1 MLGFDVLDYTWLIPT
16 FPFLAFL
23 AILLFGKQDYPTF
36 KGGERGGAIAA
47 LGVGLAAILS
57 IMTAWQVLVKD
68 VLHDEHYIQ
77 KERVWFEGNTFAFDV
92 GTYVDALAAMM
103 LFVVGT
109 ISFLVIIFSMG
120 YMAGEGDRRVR
131 YFAEISLFV
140 SVMLGLVVSNSLL
153 LLFIFWELVGV
164 TSYLLIGFWF
174 NRSSA
179 AIAAKKAF
187 IMTRFGDFGFLFSII
202 YLFNFNPAS
211 LDIIELYKMIE
222 AGAISTKIATI
233 ASLGFLFGAI
243 GKSAQ
248 FPLHSWLPDAMEG
261 PTSVSALIHS
271 ATMVTAGVF
280 LIARLFPLFD
290 HSQLMILIASIGAI
304 TSLIAATMGLT
315 STDIKRVLAYS
326 TISQLGYMVMALGLG
341 AYSAAIFHLFT
352 HAFFKAGLFLCAG
365 SVHHAS
371 GTFNMKFM
379 GGLQSKMKLTYY
391 SMLICGVSLAG
402 IFPLSGFWSKDEII
416 LSTFNHGGFIG
427 YLFLL
432 IGLIVAF
439 MTAFYMFRTISLTF
453 YGSFRGGGDEE
464 RKVLQSNNIEVPET
478 VQNVHLE
485 ESPKFMTYPL
495 IVLSFFAIFIG
506 YVVNPVFSDLIFINK
521 HAFSEF
527 VEKSL
532 EIYHYHGTHSF
543 NFSIALLS
551 TFMALIGSLFALNAY
566 KSKTEIYKN
575 SLMRKINYFLDK
587 KYFIDYL
594 YEKVIVENIFY
605 ETICKSVA
613 WIDNN
618 IFDQIN
624 LFKKAKVI
632 IGYHG
637 AGFAN
642 LVFSH
647 PKTKVVEIHPH
658 PEVEFRDDIKVISDI
673 KQLEHK
679 FFFVD
684 YKSNIENS
692 NNMTYFDGIV
702 DISKFNLGKYDLIV
716 SNPPYIPTREMRNL
730 SKDITNYEPMIALNG
745 GKDGLDLIKKVIY
758 KSNYLLK
765 KNGMLAIEIGNN
777 QYRRVSYVLRRQGF
791 KEIGKEC
798 DYDRNVRC
806 IISTKMNFF

>member
-1 MLGFDVLDYTWLIPT
+1 MALLVLIIPFVGFFINSTIIRILFGSESLISGYINSLFIGISLLLSLIILFNPSDITNQINVTWLNLFDLNIT
-16 FPFLAFL
+16 FG
-23 AILLFGKQDYPTF
+23 LLIDPLT
-36 KGGERGGAIAA
+36 
-47 LGVGLAAILS
+47 S
-57 IMTAWQVLVKD
+57 IM
-68 VLHDEHYIQ
+68 
-77 KERVWFEGNTFAFDV
+77 
-92 GTYVDALAAMM
+92 M
-103 LFVVGT
+103 VVVSG
-109 ISFLVIIFSMG
+109 ISFLVQIYSLG
-120 YMAGEGDRRVR
+120 YMHGDKSYTR
-131 YFAEISLFV
+131 YFAYMSLFTG
-140 SVMLGLVVSNSLL
+140 SMLGLVMSRNILQ
-153 LLFIFWELVGV
+153 LFIFWELVGV

-179 AIAAKKAF
+179 AVAAKKAF

-202 YLFNFNPAS
+202 YLFNFNPSS
-211 LDIIELYKMIE
+211 LDIIELYKMIA
-222 AGAISTKIATI
+222 AGTISTKIATI

-290 HSQLMILIASIGAI
+290 HSQIMILIASIGAI

-453 YGSFRGGGDEE
+453 YGSFRGGGDQE

-506 YVVNPVFSDLIFINK
+506 YVVNPVFFDLIFINK

-527 VEKSL
+527 LEKSL

-543 NFSIALLS
+543 NFNIALLS
-551 TFMALIGSLFALNAY
+551 TFMAILGSLFALNTY
-566 KSKTEIYKN
+566 RTKTEIYRN
-575 SLMRKINYFLDK
+575 SLMKNINYLLDK

-594 YEKVIVENIFY
+594 YEKIIVENIFY
-605 ETICKSVA
+605 ETICRSLA

-624 LFKKAKVI
+624 ILLSNLSYRF
-632 IGYHG
+632 
-637 AGFAN
+637 GFN
-642 LVFSH
+642 SL
-647 PKTKVVEIHPH
+647 KLQDGQIHSYGLAM
-658 PEVEFRDDIKVISDI
+658 ILS
-673 KQLEHK
+673 
-679 FFFVD
+679 
-684 YKSNIENS
+684 
-692 NNMTYFDGIV
+692 GIV
-702 DISKFNLGKYDLIV
+702 SVLILILLG
-716 SNPPYIPTREMRNL
+716 
-730 SKDITNYEPMIALNG
+730 
-745 GKDGLDLIKKVIY
+745 
-758 KSNYLLK
+758 
-765 KNGMLAIEIGNN
+765 
-777 QYRRVSYVLRRQGF
+777 
-791 KEIGKEC
+791 
-798 DYDRNVRC
+798 
-806 IISTKMNFF
+806 

>member
-1 MLGFDVLDYTWLIPT
+1 MALLVLIIPFVGFFINSTIIRILFGSESLISGYINSLFIGISLLLSLIILFNPSDITNQINVTWLNLFDLNIT
-16 FPFLAFL
+16 FG
-23 AILLFGKQDYPTF
+23 LLIDPLT
-36 KGGERGGAIAA
+36 
-47 LGVGLAAILS
+47 S
-57 IMTAWQVLVKD
+57 IM
-68 VLHDEHYIQ
+68 
-77 KERVWFEGNTFAFDV
+77 
-92 GTYVDALAAMM
+92 M
-103 LFVVGT
+103 VVVSG
-109 ISFLVIIFSMG
+109 ISFLVQIYSLG
-120 YMAGEGDRRVR
+120 YMHGDKSYTR
-131 YFAEISLFV
+131 YFAYMSLFTG
-140 SVMLGLVVSNSLL
+140 SMLGLVMSRNILQ
-153 LLFIFWELVGV
+153 LFIFWELVGV

-179 AIAAKKAF
+179 AVAAKKAF

-202 YLFNFNPAS
+202 YLFNFNPSS
-211 LDIIELYKMIE
+211 LDIIELYKMIV
-222 AGAISTKIATI
+222 AGTISTKIATI

-290 HSQLMILIASIGAI
+290 HSQIMILIASIGAI

-453 YGSFRGGGDEE
+453 YGSFRGGGDQE

-478 VQNVHLE
+478 VQSVHLE

-506 YVVNPVFSDLIFINK
+506 YVVNPVFFDLIFINK

-527 VEKSL
+527 LEKSL

-543 NFSIALLS
+543 NFNIALLS
-551 TFMALIGSLFALNAY
+551 TFMAILGSLFALNTY
-566 KSKTEIYKN
+566 RTKTEIYRN
-575 SLMRKINYFLDK
+575 SLMKNINYLLDK

-594 YEKVIVENIFY
+594 YEKIIVENIFY
-605 ETICKSVA
+605 ETICRSLA

-624 LFKKAKVI
+624 ILLSNLSYRF
-632 IGYHG
+632 
-637 AGFAN
+637 GFN
-642 LVFSH
+642 SL
-647 PKTKVVEIHPH
+647 KLQDGQIHSYGLAM
-658 PEVEFRDDIKVISDI
+658 ILS
-673 KQLEHK
+673 
-679 FFFVD
+679 
-684 YKSNIENS
+684 
-692 NNMTYFDGIV
+692 GIV
-702 DISKFNLGKYDLIV
+702 SVLILILLG
-716 SNPPYIPTREMRNL
+716 
-730 SKDITNYEPMIALNG
+730 
-745 GKDGLDLIKKVIY
+745 
-758 KSNYLLK
+758 
-765 KNGMLAIEIGNN
+765 
-777 QYRRVSYVLRRQGF
+777 
-791 KEIGKEC
+791 
-798 DYDRNVRC
+798 
-806 IISTKMNFF
+806 

>member
-1 MLGFDVLDYTWLIPT
+1 MALIVLIVPFVGFFINSTIVRILFGSESIISGYINSLFIGISLILSLIILFNPSGVTNQINLTWLNLFDLNIT
-16 FPFLAFL
+16 FG
-23 AILLFGKQDYPTF
+23 LLIDPLT
-36 KGGERGGAIAA
+36 
-47 LGVGLAAILS
+47 S
-57 IMTAWQVLVKD
+57 IMMVIVS
-68 VLHDEHYIQ
+68 
-77 KERVWFEGNTFAFDV
+77 G
-92 GTYVDALAAMM
+92 
-103 LFVVGT
+103 
-109 ISFLVIIFSMG
+109 ISFLVQIYSLG
-120 YMAGEGDRRVR
+120 YMHGDKSYTR
-131 YFAEISLFV
+131 YFAYMSLFTG
-140 SVMLGLVVSNSLL
+140 SMLGLVMSRNILQ
-153 LLFIFWELVGV
+153 LFIFWELVGV

-527 VEKSL
+527 LEKSL

-551 TFMALIGSLFALNAY
+551 TFMAVIGSLFALNTY
-566 KSKTEIYKN
+566 RSKTEIYKN
-575 SLMRKINYFLDK
+575 SLMKNINYLLDK

-594 YEKVIVENIFY
+594 YEKIIVENIFY

-624 LFKKAKVI
+624 VLLSSLSYRFGLNSLKLQD
-632 IGYHG
+632 GQ
-637 AGFAN
+637 
-642 LVFSH
+642 
-647 PKTKVVEIHPH
+647 IHSYGLAM
-658 PEVEFRDDIKVISDI
+658 I
-673 KQLEHK
+673 
-679 FFFVD
+679 
-684 YKSNIENS
+684 
-692 NNMTYFDGIV
+692 
-702 DISKFNLGKYDLIV
+702 
-716 SNPPYIPTREMRNL
+716 L
-730 SKDITNYEPMIALNG
+730 SG
-745 GKDGLDLIKKVIY
+745 
-758 KSNYLLK
+758 
-765 KNGMLAIEIGNN
+765 
-777 QYRRVSYVLRRQGF
+777 
-791 KEIGKEC
+791 
-798 DYDRNVRC
+798 
-806 IISTKMNFF
+806 IISVLILILLG

>member
-1 MLGFDVLDYTWLIPT
+1 MALIVLTVPFIGFFINSTIVRILFGSESIISGYINSFFIGISLILSLIILFNPSDVTNQINLTWLNLFDLNIT
-16 FPFLAFL
+16 FG
-23 AILLFGKQDYPTF
+23 LLIDPLT
-36 KGGERGGAIAA
+36 
-47 LGVGLAAILS
+47 S
-57 IMTAWQVLVKD
+57 IMLVI
-68 VLHDEHYIQ
+68 VS
-77 KERVWFEGNTFAFDV
+77 G
-92 GTYVDALAAMM
+92 
-103 LFVVGT
+103 
-109 ISFLVIIFSMG
+109 ISFLVQIYSLG
-120 YMAGEGDRRVR
+120 YMHGDKSYTR
-131 YFAEISLFV
+131 YFAYMSLFTG
-140 SVMLGLVVSNSLL
+140 SMLGLVMSRNILQ
-153 LLFIFWELVGV
+153 LFIFWELVGV
-164 TSYLLIGFWF
+164 SSYLLIGFWF

-179 AIAAKKAF
+179 VVAAKKAF

-211 LDIIELYKMIE
+211 LDIVELYKMIA
-222 AGAISTKIATI
+222 AGTVPTKIATI

-290 HSQLMILIASIGAI
+290 HSQIMILIASIGAI

-416 LSTFNHGGFIG
+416 LSTFNYGGFFG
-427 YLFLL
+427 YLCLL

-464 RKVLQSNNIEVPET
+464 RKILKSNNIEVPET

-506 YVVNPVFSDLIFINK
+506 YAANPVFFDLIFINK

-543 NFSIALLS
+543 NFTIALLS
-551 TFMALIGSLFALNAY
+551 TFMAIIGSLFALNTY

-575 SLMRKINYFLDK
+575 TLIKNINYLLDK

-605 ETICKSVA
+605 ETICRSFA

-624 LFKKAKVI
+624 IL
-632 IGYHG
+632 
-637 AGFAN
+637 
-642 LVFSH
+642 LSRFSYRFGLNSL
-647 PKTKVVEIHPH
+647 KLQNGQIHSYGLAM
-658 PEVEFRDDIKVISDI
+658 ILS
-673 KQLEHK
+673 
-679 FFFVD
+679 
-684 YKSNIENS
+684 
-692 NNMTYFDGIV
+692 GIV
-702 DISKFNLGKYDLIV
+702 SVLILILLG
-716 SNPPYIPTREMRNL
+716 
-730 SKDITNYEPMIALNG
+730 
-745 GKDGLDLIKKVIY
+745 
-758 KSNYLLK
+758 
-765 KNGMLAIEIGNN
+765 
-777 QYRRVSYVLRRQGF
+777 
-791 KEIGKEC
+791 
-798 DYDRNVRC
+798 
-806 IISTKMNFF
+806 

>member
-1 MLGFDVLDYTWLIPT
+1 MALIVLIVPFVGFFINSTIVRILFGSESIISGYINSLFIGISLILSLIILFNPSGVTNQINLTWLNLFDLNIT
-16 FPFLAFL
+16 FG
-23 AILLFGKQDYPTF
+23 LLIDPLT
-36 KGGERGGAIAA
+36 
-47 LGVGLAAILS
+47 S
-57 IMTAWQVLVKD
+57 IM
-68 VLHDEHYIQ
+68 
-77 KERVWFEGNTFAFDV
+77 
-92 GTYVDALAAMM
+92 M
-103 LFVVGT
+103 VVVSG
-109 ISFLVIIFSMG
+109 ISFLVQIYSLG
-120 YMAGEGDRRVR
+120 YMHGDKSYTR
-131 YFAEISLFV
+131 YFAYMSLFTG
-140 SVMLGLVVSNSLL
+140 SMLGLVMSRNILQ
-153 LLFIFWELVGV
+153 LFIFWELVGV

-427 YLFLL
+427 YLFLS

-594 YEKVIVENIFY
+594 YEKIIVENIFY
-605 ETICKSVA
+605 ETICRSVA

-624 LFKKAKVI
+624 ILLSSLSYRFGLNSLKLQD
-632 IGYHG
+632 GQ
-637 AGFAN
+637 
-642 LVFSH
+642 
-647 PKTKVVEIHPH
+647 IHSYGL
-658 PEVEFRDDIKVISDI
+658 IMILS
-673 KQLEHK
+673 
-679 FFFVD
+679 
-684 YKSNIENS
+684 
-692 NNMTYFDGIV
+692 GIV
-702 DISKFNLGKYDLIV
+702 SVLLLILLG
-716 SNPPYIPTREMRNL
+716 
-730 SKDITNYEPMIALNG
+730 
-745 GKDGLDLIKKVIY
+745 
-758 KSNYLLK
+758 
-765 KNGMLAIEIGNN
+765 
-777 QYRRVSYVLRRQGF
+777 
-791 KEIGKEC
+791 
-798 DYDRNVRC
+798 
-806 IISTKMNFF
+806 

>member
-1 MLGFDVLDYTWLIPT
+1 MALMVLIIPFVGFFINSTIIRILFGSESLISGYINSLFIGISLLLSLIILFNPSDITNQINITWLNLFDLNIT
-16 FPFLAFL
+16 FG
-23 AILLFGKQDYPTF
+23 LLIDPLT
-36 KGGERGGAIAA
+36 
-47 LGVGLAAILS
+47 S
-57 IMTAWQVLVKD
+57 IM
-68 VLHDEHYIQ
+68 
-77 KERVWFEGNTFAFDV
+77 
-92 GTYVDALAAMM
+92 M
-103 LFVVGT
+103 VVVSG
-109 ISFLVIIFSMG
+109 ISFLVQIYSLG
-120 YMAGEGDRRVR
+120 YMHGDKSYTR
-131 YFAEISLFV
+131 YFAYMSLFTG
-140 SVMLGLVVSNSLL
+140 SMLGLVMSRNILQ
-153 LLFIFWELVGV
+153 LFIFWELVGV

-179 AIAAKKAF
+179 AVAAKKAF

-211 LDIIELYKMIE
+211 LDIIELYKMIA
-222 AGAISTKIATI
+222 AGTISTKIATI

-290 HSQLMILIASIGAI
+290 HSQIMILIASIGAI
-304 TSLIAATMGLT
+304 TALIAATMGLT

-391 SMLICGVSLAG
+391 SMLICGISLAG

-453 YGSFRGGGDEE
+453 YGSFRGGGDQE

-478 VQNVHLE
+478 VQNAHLE

-495 IVLSFFAIFIG
+495 IILSFFAIFIG
-506 YVVNPVFSDLIFINK
+506 YVVN
-521 HAFSEF
+521 
-527 VEKSL
+527 
-532 EIYHYHGTHSF
+532 F
-543 NFSIALLS
+543 NIALLS
-551 TFMALIGSLFALNAY
+551 TFMAVVGSLFALNTY
-566 KSKTEIYKN
+566 RLKTEIYKN
-575 SLMRKINYFLDK
+575 SLMKNINYLLDK

-594 YEKVIVENIFY
+594 YEKIIVENIFY
-605 ETICKSVA
+605 ETICRSLA

-624 LFKKAKVI
+624 VLLSSLSYRFGLNSLKLQD
-632 IGYHG
+632 GQ
-637 AGFAN
+637 
-642 LVFSH
+642 
-647 PKTKVVEIHPH
+647 IHSYGLAM
-658 PEVEFRDDIKVISDI
+658 I
-673 KQLEHK
+673 
-679 FFFVD
+679 
-684 YKSNIENS
+684 
-692 NNMTYFDGIV
+692 
-702 DISKFNLGKYDLIV
+702 
-716 SNPPYIPTREMRNL
+716 L
-730 SKDITNYEPMIALNG
+730 SG
-745 GKDGLDLIKKVIY
+745 
-758 KSNYLLK
+758 
-765 KNGMLAIEIGNN
+765 
-777 QYRRVSYVLRRQGF
+777 
-791 KEIGKEC
+791 
-798 DYDRNVRC
+798 
-806 IISTKMNFF
+806 IISVLILILLG

>member
-1 MLGFDVLDYTWLIPT
+1 MALIVLIVPFVGFFINSTIVRILFGSESIISGYINSLFIGISLILSLIILFNPSGVTNQINLTWLNLFDLNIT
-16 FPFLAFL
+16 FG
-23 AILLFGKQDYPTF
+23 LLIDPLT
-36 KGGERGGAIAA
+36 
-47 LGVGLAAILS
+47 S
-57 IMTAWQVLVKD
+57 IMMVIVS
-68 VLHDEHYIQ
+68 
-77 KERVWFEGNTFAFDV
+77 G
-92 GTYVDALAAMM
+92 
-103 LFVVGT
+103 
-109 ISFLVIIFSMG
+109 ISFLVQIYSLG
-120 YMAGEGDRRVR
+120 YMHGDKSYTR
-131 YFAEISLFV
+131 YFAYMSLFTG
-140 SVMLGLVVSNSLL
+140 SMLGLVMSRNILQ
-153 LLFIFWELVGV
+153 LFIFWELVGV

-211 LDIIELYKMIE
+211 LDIIELYKMIA
-222 AGAISTKIATI
+222 AGTISTKIATI

-605 ETICKSVA
+605 ETICRSVA

-624 LFKKAKVI
+624 ILLSSLSYRFGLNSLKLQD
-632 IGYHG
+632 GQ
-637 AGFAN
+637 
-642 LVFSH
+642 
-647 PKTKVVEIHPH
+647 IHSYGL
-658 PEVEFRDDIKVISDI
+658 IMILS
-673 KQLEHK
+673 
-679 FFFVD
+679 
-684 YKSNIENS
+684 
-692 NNMTYFDGIV
+692 GIV
-702 DISKFNLGKYDLIV
+702 SVLLLILLG
-716 SNPPYIPTREMRNL
+716 
-730 SKDITNYEPMIALNG
+730 
-745 GKDGLDLIKKVIY
+745 
-758 KSNYLLK
+758 
-765 KNGMLAIEIGNN
+765 
-777 QYRRVSYVLRRQGF
+777 
-791 KEIGKEC
+791 
-798 DYDRNVRC
+798 
-806 IISTKMNFF
+806 

>member
-1 MLGFDVLDYTWLIPT
+1 MALMVLIIPFVGFFINSTI
-16 FPFLAFL
+16 
-23 AILLFGKQDYPTF
+23 IRILFGSESLISGYINSLFIGISLLLSLIILFNPSDITNQINLTWINLFDLNITF
-36 KGGERGGAIAA
+36 
-47 LGVGLAAILS
+47 GLLIDPLTS
-57 IMTAWQVLVKD
+57 IM
-68 VLHDEHYIQ
+68 
-77 KERVWFEGNTFAFDV
+77 
-92 GTYVDALAAMM
+92 M
-103 LFVVGT
+103 VVVSG
-109 ISFLVIIFSMG
+109 ISFLVQIYSLG
-120 YMAGEGDRRVR
+120 YMHGDKSYTR
-131 YFAEISLFV
+131 YFAYMSLFTG
-140 SVMLGLVVSNSLL
+140 SMLGLVMSRNILQ
-153 LLFIFWELVGV
+153 LFIFWELVGV

-179 AIAAKKAF
+179 AVAAKKAF

-211 LDIIELYKMIE
+211 LDIIELYKMIA
-222 AGAISTKIATI
+222 AGTISTKIATI

-290 HSQLMILIASIGAI
+290 HSQIMILIASIGAI
-304 TSLIAATMGLT
+304 TALIAATMGLN

-416 LSTFNHGGFIG
+416 LSTFNHGGFMG
-427 YLFLL
+427 YLFLS

-453 YGSFRGGGDEE
+453 YGSFRGGGDQE

-506 YVVNPVFSDLIFINK
+506 YVVNPVFFDLIFINK

-527 VEKSL
+527 LEKSL

-551 TFMALIGSLFALNAY
+551 TFMAVTGSLFALNTY
-566 KSKTEIYKN
+566 RRKTEIYKN
-575 SLMRKINYFLDK
+575 SLMKNINYLLDK

-594 YEKVIVENIFY
+594 YEKIIVENIFY
-605 ETICKSVA
+605 ETICRSLA

-624 LFKKAKVI
+624 ILLSSLSYRF
-632 IGYHG
+632 
-637 AGFAN
+637 GFN
-642 LVFSH
+642 SL
-647 PKTKVVEIHPH
+647 KLQDGQIHSYGLAM
-658 PEVEFRDDIKVISDI
+658 ILS
-673 KQLEHK
+673 
-679 FFFVD
+679 
-684 YKSNIENS
+684 
-692 NNMTYFDGIV
+692 GIV
-702 DISKFNLGKYDLIV
+702 SVLILILLG
-716 SNPPYIPTREMRNL
+716 
-730 SKDITNYEPMIALNG
+730 
-745 GKDGLDLIKKVIY
+745 
-758 KSNYLLK
+758 
-765 KNGMLAIEIGNN
+765 
-777 QYRRVSYVLRRQGF
+777 
-791 KEIGKEC
+791 
-798 DYDRNVRC
+798 
-806 IISTKMNFF
+806 

>member
-1 MLGFDVLDYTWLIPT
+1 MALLVLIIPFVGFFINSTIIRILFGSESLISGYINSLFIGISLLLSLIILFNPSDITNQINVTWLNLFDLNIT
-16 FPFLAFL
+16 FG
-23 AILLFGKQDYPTF
+23 LLIDPLT
-36 KGGERGGAIAA
+36 
-47 LGVGLAAILS
+47 S
-57 IMTAWQVLVKD
+57 IM
-68 VLHDEHYIQ
+68 
-77 KERVWFEGNTFAFDV
+77 
-92 GTYVDALAAMM
+92 M
-103 LFVVGT
+103 VVVSG
-109 ISFLVIIFSMG
+109 ISFLVQIYSLG
-120 YMAGEGDRRVR
+120 YMHGDKSYTR
-131 YFAEISLFV
+131 YFAYMSLFTG
-140 SVMLGLVVSNSLL
+140 SMLGLVMSRNILQ
-153 LLFIFWELVGV
+153 LFIFWELVGV

-179 AIAAKKAF
+179 AVAAKKAF

-202 YLFNFNPAS
+202 YLFNFNPSS
-211 LDIIELYKMIE
+211 LDIIELYKMIA
-222 AGAISTKIATI
+222 AGTISTKIATI

-290 HSQLMILIASIGAI
+290 HSQIMILIASIGAI

-453 YGSFRGGGDEE
+453 YGSFRGGGDQE

-478 VQNVHLE
+478 VQSVHLE

-506 YVVNPVFSDLIFINK
+506 YVVNPVFFDLIFINK

-527 VEKSL
+527 LEKSL

-543 NFSIALLS
+543 NFNIALLS
-551 TFMALIGSLFALNAY
+551 TFMAILGSLFALNTY
-566 KSKTEIYKN
+566 RTKTEIYRN
-575 SLMRKINYFLDK
+575 SLMKNINYLLDK

-594 YEKVIVENIFY
+594 YEKIIVENIFY
-605 ETICKSVA
+605 ETICRSLA

-624 LFKKAKVI
+624 ILLSNLSYRF
-632 IGYHG
+632 
-637 AGFAN
+637 GFN
-642 LVFSH
+642 SL
-647 PKTKVVEIHPH
+647 KLQDGQIHSYGLAM
-658 PEVEFRDDIKVISDI
+658 ILS
-673 KQLEHK
+673 
-679 FFFVD
+679 
-684 YKSNIENS
+684 
-692 NNMTYFDGIV
+692 GIV
-702 DISKFNLGKYDLIV
+702 SVLILILLG
-716 SNPPYIPTREMRNL
+716 
-730 SKDITNYEPMIALNG
+730 
-745 GKDGLDLIKKVIY
+745 
-758 KSNYLLK
+758 
-765 KNGMLAIEIGNN
+765 
-777 QYRRVSYVLRRQGF
+777 
-791 KEIGKEC
+791 
-798 DYDRNVRC
+798 
-806 IISTKMNFF
+806 

>member
-1 MLGFDVLDYTWLIPT
+1 MALIVLIVPFVGFFINSTIVRILFGSESIISGYINSLFIGISLILSLIILFNPSGVTNQINLTWLNLFDLNIT
-16 FPFLAFL
+16 FG
-23 AILLFGKQDYPTF
+23 LLIDPLT
-36 KGGERGGAIAA
+36 
-47 LGVGLAAILS
+47 S
-57 IMTAWQVLVKD
+57 IM
-68 VLHDEHYIQ
+68 
-77 KERVWFEGNTFAFDV
+77 
-92 GTYVDALAAMM
+92 M
-103 LFVVGT
+103 VVVSG
-109 ISFLVIIFSMG
+109 ISFLVQIYSLG
-120 YMAGEGDRRVR
+120 YMHGDKSYTR
-131 YFAEISLFV
+131 YFAYMSLFTG
-140 SVMLGLVVSNSLL
+140 SMLGLVMSRNILQ
-153 LLFIFWELVGV
+153 LFIFWELVGV

-427 YLFLL
+427 YLFLS

-551 TFMALIGSLFALNAY
+551 TFMALIGSLFALNTY

-575 SLMRKINYFLDK
+575 SLMKKINYLLDK

-605 ETICKSVA
+605 ETICRSVA

-624 LFKKAKVI
+624 ILLSSLSYRFGLNSLKLQD
-632 IGYHG
+632 GQ
-637 AGFAN
+637 
-642 LVFSH
+642 
-647 PKTKVVEIHPH
+647 IHSYGL
-658 PEVEFRDDIKVISDI
+658 IMILS
-673 KQLEHK
+673 
-679 FFFVD
+679 
-684 YKSNIENS
+684 
-692 NNMTYFDGIV
+692 GIV
-702 DISKFNLGKYDLIV
+702 SVLLLILLG
-716 SNPPYIPTREMRNL
+716 
-730 SKDITNYEPMIALNG
+730 
-745 GKDGLDLIKKVIY
+745 
-758 KSNYLLK
+758 
-765 KNGMLAIEIGNN
+765 
-777 QYRRVSYVLRRQGF
+777 
-791 KEIGKEC
+791 
-798 DYDRNVRC
+798 
-806 IISTKMNFF
+806 

>member
-1 MLGFDVLDYTWLIPT
+1 MALMVLIIPFVGFFINSTIIRILFGSESLISGYINSLFIGISLLLSLIILFNPSDITNQINITWLNLFDLNIT
-16 FPFLAFL
+16 FG
-23 AILLFGKQDYPTF
+23 LLIDPLT
-36 KGGERGGAIAA
+36 
-47 LGVGLAAILS
+47 S
-57 IMTAWQVLVKD
+57 IM
-68 VLHDEHYIQ
+68 
-77 KERVWFEGNTFAFDV
+77 
-92 GTYVDALAAMM
+92 M
-103 LFVVGT
+103 VVVSG
-109 ISFLVIIFSMG
+109 ISFLVQIYSLG
-120 YMAGEGDRRVR
+120 YMHGDKSYTR
-131 YFAEISLFV
+131 YFAYMSLFTG
-140 SVMLGLVVSNSLL
+140 SMLGLVMSRNILQ
-153 LLFIFWELVGV
+153 LFIFWELVGV

-179 AIAAKKAF
+179 AVAAKKAF

-211 LDIIELYKMIE
+211 LDIIELYKMIA
-222 AGAISTKIATI
+222 AGTISTKIATI

-290 HSQLMILIASIGAI
+290 HSQIMILIASIGAI
-304 TSLIAATMGLT
+304 TALIAATMGLT

-391 SMLICGVSLAG
+391 SMLICGISLAG

-453 YGSFRGGGDEE
+453 YGSFRGGGDQE

-478 VQNVHLE
+478 VQNAHLE

-506 YVVNPVFSDLIFINK
+506 YVVNPVFFDLIFINK

-527 VEKSL
+527 LEKSL

-543 NFSIALLS
+543 NFNIALLS
-551 TFMALIGSLFALNAY
+551 TFMAVVGSLFALNTY
-566 KSKTEIYKN
+566 RSKTEIYKN
-575 SLMRKINYFLDK
+575 SLMKNINYLLDK

-594 YEKVIVENIFY
+594 YEKIIVENIFY
-605 ETICKSVA
+605 ETICRSLA

-624 LFKKAKVI
+624 VLLSSLSYRFGLNSLKLQD
-632 IGYHG
+632 GQ
-637 AGFAN
+637 
-642 LVFSH
+642 
-647 PKTKVVEIHPH
+647 IHSYGLAM
-658 PEVEFRDDIKVISDI
+658 I
-673 KQLEHK
+673 
-679 FFFVD
+679 
-684 YKSNIENS
+684 
-692 NNMTYFDGIV
+692 
-702 DISKFNLGKYDLIV
+702 
-716 SNPPYIPTREMRNL
+716 L
-730 SKDITNYEPMIALNG
+730 SG
-745 GKDGLDLIKKVIY
+745 
-758 KSNYLLK
+758 
-765 KNGMLAIEIGNN
+765 
-777 QYRRVSYVLRRQGF
+777 
-791 KEIGKEC
+791 
-798 DYDRNVRC
+798 
-806 IISTKMNFF
+806 IISVLILILLG

>member
-1 MLGFDVLDYTWLIPT
+1 MALMVLIIPFVGFFINSTI
-16 FPFLAFL
+16 
-23 AILLFGKQDYPTF
+23 IRILFGSESLISGYINSLFIGISLLLSLIILFNPSDITNQINLTWINLFDLNITF
-36 KGGERGGAIAA
+36 
-47 LGVGLAAILS
+47 GLLIDPLTS
-57 IMTAWQVLVKD
+57 IM
-68 VLHDEHYIQ
+68 
-77 KERVWFEGNTFAFDV
+77 
-92 GTYVDALAAMM
+92 M
-103 LFVVGT
+103 VVVSG
-109 ISFLVIIFSMG
+109 ISFLVQIYSLG
-120 YMAGEGDRRVR
+120 YMHGDKSYTR
-131 YFAEISLFV
+131 YFAYMSLFTG
-140 SVMLGLVVSNSLL
+140 SMLGLVMSRNILQ
-153 LLFIFWELVGV
+153 LFIFWELVGV

-179 AIAAKKAF
+179 AVAAKKAF

-211 LDIIELYKMIE
+211 LDIIELYKMIA
-222 AGAISTKIATI
+222 AGTISTKIATI

-290 HSQLMILIASIGAI
+290 HSQIMILIASIGAI
-304 TSLIAATMGLT
+304 TALIAATMGLN

-416 LSTFNHGGFIG
+416 LSTFNHGGFMG
-427 YLFLL
+427 YLFLS

-453 YGSFRGGGDEE
+453 YGSFRGGGDQE

-506 YVVNPVFSDLIFINK
+506 YVVNPVFFDLIFINK

-527 VEKSL
+527 LEKSL

-551 TFMALIGSLFALNAY
+551 TFMAVTGSLFALNTY
-566 KSKTEIYKN
+566 RRKTEIYKN
-575 SLMRKINYFLDK
+575 SLMKNINYLLDK
-587 KYFIDYL
+587 NYFIDYL
-594 YEKVIVENIFY
+594 YEKIIVENIFY
-605 ETICKSVA
+605 ETICRSLA

-624 LFKKAKVI
+624 ILLSSLSYRF
-632 IGYHG
+632 
-637 AGFAN
+637 GFN
-642 LVFSH
+642 SL
-647 PKTKVVEIHPH
+647 KLQDGQIHSYGLAM
-658 PEVEFRDDIKVISDI
+658 ILS
-673 KQLEHK
+673 
-679 FFFVD
+679 
-684 YKSNIENS
+684 
-692 NNMTYFDGIV
+692 GIV
-702 DISKFNLGKYDLIV
+702 SVLI
-716 SNPPYIPTREMRNL
+716 
-730 SKDITNYEPMIALNG
+730 
-745 GKDGLDLIKKVIY
+745 LI
-758 KSNYLLK
+758 LL
-765 KNGMLAIEIGNN
+765 
-777 QYRRVSYVLRRQGF
+777 
-791 KEIGKEC
+791 
-798 DYDRNVRC
+798 
-806 IISTKMNFF
+806 